1 MMESRRERAFNSIR
15 QAKCPVLI
23 NVIAHIGSVM
33 AEVLDERLQLNK
45 IPPYDLYAHEEYV
58 LTHLFI

>member
-15 QAKCPVLI
+15 QAECPILI

-33 AEVLDERLQLNK
+33 AEVLGKRLQLNK
-45 IPPYDLYAHEEYV
+45 IPPYDLYAHKEYV
-58 LTHLFI
+58 LTDLFV